1 MNRQKQFRKIVDV
14 FAKIFANNVCPRSCW
29 RRGHGNDYAD
39 NRKQILRDYTDT
51 RTHDFRIS
59 LRKRKSSRNGF
70 SLCSCEAQVESFE
83 EKNKG
88 RKSRQ
93 TVPLRACAT
102 IVSLSYQTTPSGP
115 LIHRQPRDIFNCIKH
130 TSYVAKLFDSTV
142 QLHNKHYKISVA
154 DPDLQ

>member
-1 MNRQKQFRKIVDV
+1 MFSRRNS
-14 FAKIFANNVCPRSCW
+14 RSTCV
-29 RRGHGNDYAD
+29 RLVVYDADTAMTTQTIGMQILKDYAD
-39 NRKQILRDYTDT
+39 T
-51 RTHDFRIS
+51 RFSNIFAKTKKLAKRFQPVHVRPRQS
-59 LRKRKSSRNGF
+59 LLRK
-70 SLCSCEAQVESFE
+70 
-83 EKNKG
+83 KNKG

-115 LIHRQPRDIFNCIKH
+115 LIHRQPRDICNCIKH

-154 DPDLQ
+154 DPDLQQYRTCSYKLHR